1 MTISQPASS
10 SSRGRL
16 PGLAGSEGLDQ
27 ACALMVRL
35 AVGTRLDRVGAIAHE
50 HLMTG
55 GKRTRARLALAAA
68 DAVGVSRPTA
78 APWAAAC
85 ELLHQ
90 ASLVHDD
97 IQDGDRVRRG
107 KVAAWARHGVPAAIN
122 TGDLMLMLPWVAV
135 SEIDAPEA
143 TRWRLAKVA
152 AMRAEETVR
161 GQGWDLD
168 LLQADRIDIH
178 DWQGAARGKSGALL
192 ALPVQGAVLL
202 AGISEQSAAEISEPF
217 ALMGALYQA
226 CDDLTDLYG
235 EKGREAPGNDL
246 REGKVSLLVVEHL
259 LRHPGDRD
267 ALLKVLHTSRESTT
281 ADQVGYWIERFDETG
296 TRKACIERIRGLER
310 QILEHAVLRAV
321 PDLLDLATDL
331 VGRVSGGI
339 R

>member
-1 MTISQPASS
+1 MTNSHSEASS
-10 SSRGRL
+10 SGDKL
-16 PGLAGSEGLDQ
+16 PGLAGREGLDE

-35 AVGTRLDRVGAIAHE
+35 AVGSRLDRVGAIAHE

-68 DAVGVSRPTA
+68 DAVGVSRHSA

-97 IQDGDRVRRG
+97 IQDGDEVRRG
-107 KVAAWARHGVPAAIN
+107 HSAAWARHGIPAAIN
-122 TGDLMLMLPWVAV
+122 TGDLMLMLPWLAV
-135 SEIDAPEA
+135 SEIPADEA

-168 LLQADRIDIH
+168 QLQSERVEVL
-178 DWQGAARGKSGALL
+178 DWENAARGKSGALL
-192 ALPVQGAVLL
+192 ALPIQGAVLM
-202 AGISEQSAAEISEPF
+202 AGIAEASAAEIAEPF
-217 ALMGALYQA
+217 SRMGALYQA
-226 CDDLTDLYG
+226 CDDLVDLYG
-235 EKGREAPGNDL
+235 DKGREAPGNDL

-259 LRHPGDRD
+259 ARHPADRD
-267 ALLKVLHTSRESTT
+267 DLIALLRKPREATT
-281 ADQVGYWIERFDETG
+281 ADEVAFWTDRFEEMG
-296 TRKACIERIRGLER
+296 TRAACVARIRALER
-310 QILEHAVLRAV
+310 QILEHPVLCAV
-321 PDLLDLATDL
+321 PDLRDVAVDL
-331 VGRVSGGI
+331 VNRVSGGV

>member
-1 MTISQPASS
+1 MTFSQPEVPSS
-10 SSRGRL
+10 EEKL
-16 PGLAGSEGLDQ
+16 PGLAGTEGLDE

-68 DAVGVSRPTA
+68 DAVGVSRSTA

-97 IQDGDRVRRG
+97 IQDGDTVRRG
-107 KVAAWARHGVPAAIN
+107 KTAAWARHGVPAAIN
-122 TGDLMLMLPWVAV
+122 TGDLLLMLPWTAV
-135 SEIDAPEA
+135 SEVPTDEA

-168 LLQADRIDIH
+168 LLHADRVEIL
-178 DWQGAARGKSGALL
+178 DWQNAARGKSGALL

-202 AGISEQSAAEISEPF
+202 AGIAEASAADLAEPF
-217 ALMGALYQA
+217 SLMGALYQA
-226 CDDLTDLYG
+226 CDDLVDLYG
-235 EKGREAPGNDL
+235 DKGREAPGNDL

-259 LRHPGDRD
+259 ARHSGDRAD
-267 ALLKVLHTSRESTT
+267 LLTLLRKPREATS
-281 ADQVGYWIERFDETG
+281 ADEVGFWIERFDEKG
-296 TRKACIERIRGLER
+296 TRAACVDRIRSLER
-310 QILEHAVLRAV
+310 QILDHPVLCAV
-321 PDLLDLATDL
+321 PDLRDVAVDL
-331 VGRVSGGI
+331 VGRVSGGV